1 MSSVSVEE
9 LAVGAKF
16 SFLENTMTPSNEFWA
31 GTFVLISKKQLGETV
46 ERDFKAGEYLGLK
59 TKRNWEI
66 VFDPHPLESIPMR
79 YHVRE
84 ISAVVSSDI
93 LLYGV
98 A

>member
-9 LAVGAKF
+9 LAIGAKF
-16 SFLENTMTPSNEFWA
+16 SFFESATITPSNEFWA
-31 GTFVLISKKQLGETV
+31 GTFVLISKKELGETV

-59 TKRNWEI
+59 TKSNWEI
-66 VFDPHPLESIPMR
+66 VFDPHPVESIS
-79 YHVRE
+79 E

>member
-1 MSSVSVEE
+1 MSSVSVED

-16 SFLENTMTPSNEFWA
+16 SFLENTTPSDEFWS

-66 VFDPHPLESIPMR
+66 VFDPHPLESIT
-79 YHVRE
+79 E